1 MILDRF
7 GKPVVSLISLK
18 DLRML
23 PIPLNTHNPLF
34 IVELYSEEISH
45 AIYGSVLLSEF
56 LLS

>member
-1 MILDRF
+1 
-7 GKPVVSLISLK
+7 
-18 DLRML
+18 ML